1 MSLACRISPRRPAA
15 PSAASSPAHVP
26 GWLAKYPASAVTM
39 ARSRASGPSPGRQAN
54 SAVTQRIPLV
64 AVPADAGVMTQ
75 FTHDTAPTQYVDA
88 GGTRCAYR
96 RFGAPGRPPLVF
108 FQHFMGNLASMTVP
122 GTKTSRGHSGGSA
135 ESDNRQVIRAV
146 SGHARRVLPRAGG
159 FWLLAGVLFLLLFA
173 SAAASPLYSVY
184 QAEWRFSA
192 TTLTAVFAV
201 YVLALLLALLVF
213 GSLSDYLGRRRV
225 IAVALVAGAGAC
237 GLFLAAHGVGLLF
250 AARALQGAAVGVATS
265 AAGAALIDLQPT
277 RSRRAPVVTSAAVL
291 LGLGVGGLGTSALV
305 QYAPAPTHLVW
316 WLLLAA
322 SAVAAVAVLAI
333 PETAAGR
340 HGVASSLRPRVAVPR
355 QARGTLAVALP
366 CMVAAPA
373 LNGFYLSLGPS
384 LAAQVLRSPDLL
396 WGGLVIFLVAGTGA
410 AASIAFSAVDGPV
423 AMLAGCLAL
432 LAGAVMTLAAIET
445 ASAAAF
451 LAGTAV
457 AGAGV
462 GTGFFAGAY
471 RILTALADVGQRAGL
486 VAAIWVVFYLAFSVP
501 VVAAGM
507 ATTHF
512 GLHQT
517 AVVYSAALAVLAAAA
532 AVSFLFRS
540 RSRPGSPSAPPE
552 ALRVSRPD

>member
-1 MSLACRISPRRPAA
+1 MPCEPPALKKQALATAPGADPGRKRAGTDPGPGRRPGGG
-15 PSAASSPAHVP
+15 V
-26 GWLAKYPASAVTM
+26 AK
-39 ARSRASGPSPGRQAN
+39 
-54 SAVTQRIPLV
+54 
-64 AVPADAGVMTQ
+64 
-75 FTHDTAPTQYVDA
+75 
-88 GGTRCAYR
+88 
-96 RFGAPGRPPLVF
+96 APG
-108 FQHFMGNLASMTVP
+108 G
-122 GTKTSRGHSGGSA
+122 
-135 ESDNRQVIRAV
+135 RAT
-146 SGHARRVLPRAGG
+146 LPRAAG
-159 FWLLAGVLFLLLFA
+159 FWLVAGVLFLLLFA

-192 TTLTAVFAV
+192 TTLPAVFAV
-201 YVLALLLALLVF
+201 YVLALLVTLLVF

-250 AARALQGAAVGVATS
+250 AARALQGAAVGTATS
-265 AAGAALIDLQPT
+265 AAGAALIDLQPD
-277 RSRRAPVVTSAAVL
+277 RSGRGPVVTSAAVL

-316 WLLLAA
+316 WLLLGA

-340 HGVASSLRPRVAVPR
+340 HGVAYSLRPRVAVPR

-410 AASIAFSAVDGPV
+410 AASIAFSAVDGSV

-501 VVAAGM
+501 VVAAGV

-517 AVVYSAALAVLAAAA
+517 AVVYSAALPVLAAAA
-532 AVSFLFRS
+532 AGSFLSYRHS
-540 RSRPGSPSAPPE
+540 PPSATDPAAAQRPPSPSASMANRQPGVSGGRRLPPD
-552 ALRVSRPD
+552 SRGP